1 MHSLDTPFELTDRA
15 RRRAPGTAAKTHR
28 YGAEAARVRQ
38 FVESQQEQYAK
49 QRGCCGPC
57 CCVLSLVCFEIK
69 LLVLSVVLGP
79 FMLWRAALSLAH
91 GVAYP
96 ASGEDGVRPTPL
108 FSPRSVT
115 DTRDLAAAEKHLVH
129 CRILSF
135 LEAFTES
142 TPQLLLQSGLFY
154 YYFQYAGGATPI
166 EP

>member
-96 ASGEDGVRPTPL
+96 ASGEDGVTLEGGQLGEARAEGGEC
-108 FSPRSVT
+108 SPVGDVRA
-115 DTRDLAAAEKHLVH
+115 DPHR
-129 CRILSF
+129 
-135 LEAFTES
+135 
-142 TPQLLLQSGLFY
+142 
-154 YYFQYAGGATPI
+154 
-166 EP
+166 